1 MCDTKDSLFCLPS
14 YPAAKDTD
22 AAYMN
27 KVELEAKLDELS
39 DEVDFLRQIYDT
51 VMAPFQTLHP
61 RKINNE
67 LSREILNK
75 IQQRLAEE
83 QAGR

>member
-1 MCDTKDSLFCLPS
+1 MFICVQYVTLIVLCTVC
-14 YPAAKDTD
+14 PAAKDTD

-51 VMAPFQTLHP
+51 VMTTFQLF
-61 RKINNE
+61 KLLNCDK
-67 LSREILNK
+67 LSSE
-75 IQQRLAEE
+75 
-83 QAGR
+83 

>member
-1 MCDTKDSLFCLPS
+1 MLICVRSETLIVLSAVF
-14 YPAAKDTD
+14 PALKDTD

-51 VMAPFQTLHP
+51 VMATFQLLH
-61 RKINNE
+61 RHN
-67 LSREILNK
+67 SILNNPSSK
-75 IQQRLAEE
+75 NILKA
-83 QAGR
+83 

>member
-1 MCDTKDSLFCLPS
+1 MGYETLIVLCTV

-51 VMAPFQTLHP
+51 VMTTLQLFT
-61 RKINNE
+61 NTN
-67 LSREILNK
+67 
-75 IQQRLAEE
+75 Q
-83 QAGR
+83 

>member
-1 MCDTKDSLFCLPS
+1 MFICVQYVRLIVLCTVFPD
-14 YPAAKDTD
+14 AKDTD

-51 VMAPFQTLHP
+51 VMTTFQHFT
-61 RKINNE
+61 NTN
-67 LSREILNK
+67 S
-75 IQQRLAEE
+75 
-83 QAGR
+83 

>member
-1 MCDTKDSLFCLPS
+1 MRYGTLIILPTVF
-14 YPAAKDTD
+14 PVAKDTD

-51 VMAPFQTLHP
+51 VMAPFQLFTHT
-61 RKINNE
+61 NN
-67 LSREILNK
+67 N
-75 IQQRLAEE
+75 
-83 QAGR
+83 